1 MVVQTQP
8 VETKEP
14 WRPGV
19 GAASPVFRSLGRAHV
34 AWVAFGLLAVLS
46 GCAVR
51 APRPD
56 GLQTQAN
63 LPDRTT
69 HRLITAWESQLT
81 QYINAEGGGDPAV
94 LARTRVLHS
103 RDVRRPARITFDALD
118 VDAAIPGRDGWDVEG
133 VFIGKQSTGARN
145 WYVFL
150 VGVVSRSGYRP
161 GSIQDIRLVAMSTHG
176 DKFSWV
182 VSPQETQAVQRYGDT
197 FRDSMVERFPAET
210 DKFVMHVDADRL
222 WVEEV
227 RSGASWS
234 LQQGADDILIS
245 SK

>member
-1 MVVQTQP
+1 MQTQP
-8 VETKEP
+8 VGTRQP
-14 WRPGV
+14 RLHV
-19 GAASPVFRSLGRAHV
+19 SASGPVYRSLRRAHV
-34 AWVAFGLLAVLS
+34 AWIAFGLLAVLS

-69 HRLITAWESQLT
+69 HRLISVWESQLT
-81 QYINAEGGGDPAV
+81 RYISAEGGGDPAI
-94 LARTRVLHS
+94 LAQARVLHS
-103 RDVRRPARITFDALD
+103 RDSPRPARITFDALD

-133 VFIGKQSTGARN
+133 VLIGKQSTGTRN

-161 GSIQDIRLVAMSTHG
+161 ASIQDIRLVAMSPQG
-176 DKFSWV
+176 AKFSWV
-182 VSPQETQAVQRYGDT
+182 VSPPETQAVQRYGDT
-197 FRDSMVERFPAET
+197 FRDSMAGRFPAET
-210 DKFVMHVDADRL
+210 DEFVMHADAGRL